1 METKNVVLA
10 GVGGQGVVSTSMVL
24 AAAALQEGYDVKQ
37 SEVHGMAQ
45 RGGAVTSHV
54 RFGSDT
60 VYSAI
65 VGQHAAHI
73 VLGFELLESLRTAPY
88 LRDEGLMITSTESIT
103 NKAQIPDYPPFEEL
117 LANVQS
123 FNHTLVDSAR
133 LARSAGS
140 VKTQSAVMLGAASP
154 YLGIKDST
162 YEEFVKQTFARKGD
176 RIVDANLNAMRLG
189 KAAGKVY
196 SELSAKGVSREF
208 LFSLA
213 TKLVFDAVEN
223 DAIETWDRISK
234 SQHAGQIGKAIK
246 AFEKDVPS
254 SAECA
259 LRILELGTGK
269 AFDAAELEGVLQDAC
284 GSK

>member
-65 VGQHAAHI
+65 VGQHAADI
-73 VLGFELLESLRTAPY
+73 VLGFELLESLRAVPY
-88 LRDEGLMITSTESIT
+88 LRDGGLMMTSTESIT

-117 LANVQS
+117 LSKVQS
-123 FNHTLVDSAR
+123 FNHAIIDSAR

-162 YEEFVKQTFARKGD
+162 YEEFVKKTFARKGE

-189 KAAGKVY
+189 KAAGNVY
-196 SELSAKGVSREF
+196 SALNGKGVSNKF
-208 LFSLA
+208 LFILA
-213 TKLVFDAVEN
+213 KKLAFDAVAEET
-223 DAIETWDRISK
+223 IETWAQISK
-234 SQHAGQIGKAIK
+234 SKHAGQIGEALA

-259 LRILELGTGK
+259 LRILEIGTAK
-269 AFDAAELEGVLQDAC
+269 VFDAAELEGALQGAC